1 VELANA
7 VGERS
12 GAELPRA
19 ARVSPNRRKTRSVTP
34 DRRKRR
40 RPRQTG
46 GGGGVLRQ
54 MGEEAA

>member
-7 VGERS
+7 AGERS

-19 ARVSPNRRKTRSVTP
+19 ARASPNGRKMRGVTP
-34 DRRKRR
+34 DRRKR

-46 GGGGVLRQ
+46 GGGVSRR
-54 MGEEAA
+54 MEEEAA